1 MNQLLKSLLFCST
14 PRNLNSQNI
23 SNNLFNCLTRL
34 DSRLFVDIFDKE
46 EKVQAKAE
54 MLMKQLQKQGQ
65 NIKM

>member
-54 MLMKQLQKQGQ
+54 MLTKQLQKQGQ